1 MIGLLAK
8 FQDESTLLW
17 YYGKDEKQLDLRQIL
32 RIIPGQR
39 TVSLLCLSLFFI
51 LSVFIKKNLYS
62 SFITQHGE
70 RTCLGNI

>member
-1 MIGLLAK
+1 MLDFLAK

-39 TVSLLCLSLFFI
+39 TVSLLCLSTILILIAFF
-51 LSVFIKKNLYS
+51 LLRKVSTPHLL
-62 SFITQHGE
+62 QRRE
-70 RTCLGNI
+70 RTG

>member
-39 TVSLLCLSLFFI
+39 TVSLSLFFI